1 VRKPNTG
8 VGPSNLFFDLSN
20 PLDYSFCMLT
30 TITKLPES
38 IIRADSLLSE
48 SERKDV
54 IDYLSEHPKAG
65 GIMEVT
71 GGIRK
76 IRWSRANKG
85 KSGGVRVIYYYH
97 DERIPLYLLTLFG
110 KNERAN
116 LSKVNRN
123 ALSRLAAI
131 LVTKALE
138 NNHG

>member
-38 IIRADSLLSE
+38 IKRADSLLSE

-65 GIMEVT
+65 DIMEGT

-85 KSGGVRVIYYYH
+85 KSGGVRVIYH
-97 DERIPLYLLTLFG
+97 DERIPLYLLTMFG

-116 LSKVNRN
+116 LSKADRN
-123 ALSRLAAI
+123 AFGRLVGI
-131 LVTKALE
+131 LIKNALE